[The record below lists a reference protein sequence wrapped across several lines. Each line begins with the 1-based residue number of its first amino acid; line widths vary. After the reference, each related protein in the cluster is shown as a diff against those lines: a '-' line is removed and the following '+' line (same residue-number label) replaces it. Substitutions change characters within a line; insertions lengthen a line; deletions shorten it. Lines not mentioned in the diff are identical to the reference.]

1 MGSRFAAYA
10 SLATGVLVTMLVSSP
25 AWAAAYKPTSD
36 AQVLEHLAYK
46 PSDPVAREL
55 GQLRIALRQDP
66 KNLEIAVKLARRYY
80 EMVAEEGDPRYL
92 GYAQAALA
100 PWWEMP
106 EPPVEVQVLRASLR
120 QFSHDFQGAIADL
133 DQILKR
139 DPRHEQARSLRAV
152 LNIVQA
158 RYPEARADCT
168 ELREHEN
175 ALIGQGC
182 EAAVDGLTGKAVAAF
197 PPLQAAFDANP
208 QASDGAKMW
217 ILLRLAELAQRSGHL
232 DVAEAC
238 LQQALALGITDT
250 FLLAAYADMLL
261 ERKRPA
267 EVVALL
273 KDKVRSDV
281 LLLRLAFAAREL
293 NLPTASEYEETLA
306 ARYAAAQLRGDTV
319 HQQEE
324 SRFELRVRHNAKR
337 ALWLA
342 QENWKVQR
350 EPRDARAF
358 LEAAIAAKD
367 PVGAQPVLQWL
378 EQNHFED
385 PVLVNLGRQLM
396 GGVK

>member
-1 MGSRFAAYA
+1 
-10 SLATGVLVTMLVSSP
+10 
-25 AWAAAYKPTSD
+25 
-36 AQVLEHLAYK
+36 
-46 PSDPVAREL
+46 
-55 GQLRIALRQDP
+55 
-66 KNLEIAVKLARRYY
+66 
-80 EMVAEEGDPRYL
+80 
-92 GYAQAALA
+92 
-100 PWWEMP
+100 
-106 EPPVEVQVLRASLR
+106 
-120 QFSHDFQGAIADL
+120 
-133 DQILKR
+133 
-139 DPRHEQARSLRAV
+139 
-152 LNIVQA
+152 
-158 RYPEARADCT
+158 
-168 ELREHEN
+168 
-175 ALIGQGC
+175 
-182 EAAVDGLTGKAVAAF
+182 
-197 PPLQAAFDANP
+197 
-208 QASDGAKMW
+208 
-217 ILLRLAELAQRSGHL
+217 
-232 DVAEAC
+232 
-238 LQQALALGITDT
+238 
-250 FLLAAYADMLL
+250 
-261 ERKRPA
+261 
-267 EVVALL
+267 VVALL